1 MSLVIRDLELH
12 RHDGVPLL
20 GPLDLDLAAGER
32 VALVGESGSG
42 KSLLVQAIFG
52 MLPSG
57 VHQAGGWVEAY
68 GVRMD
73 ISTPNRARIPS
84 QRLAWI
90 PQEPLMALNPLVR
103 LQDHLTLLP
112 RTLRKHS
119 LSIAWAR
126 MEQLLQRLDLPV
138 DPAFLRRYP
147 LEISGGQRQRIVLAM
162 ALSCNPELLILD
174 EPTSA
179 LDPSLQADFLKLL
192 EGLRQERRLGWL
204 WITHDL
210 EVVAA
215 MADRAVVLY
224 GGHAVE
230 AGPTGPLLEQ
240 PSHPY
245 THRLH
250 QAHHGRP
257 STETGFL
264 DAPDRRGT
272 GCPFRPRC
280 PHTRASCV
288 PWQPWQGSPNQ
299 GIRCNLFR

>member
-1 MSLVIRDLELH
+1 MSLVIRDLELR

-42 KSLLVQAIFG
+42 KSLLVQALFG

-57 VHQAGGWVEAY
+57 VHQAGGWVKAF

-73 ISTPNRARIPS
+73 IPTPERARIRG
-84 QRLAWI
+84 QRFAWI
-90 PQEPLMALNPLVR
+90 PQEPLTALNPLVR

-112 RTLRKHS
+112 RTLRMDS
-119 LSIAWAR
+119 QASVSAR
-126 MEQLLQRLDLPV
+126 MERLLQRLGLPV

-147 LEISGGQRQRIVLAM
+147 LEISGGQRQRVVLAM

-179 LDPSLQADFLKLL
+179 LDPSLQDDFLKLL
-192 EGLRQERRLGWL
+192 EGLRQECGLGWL
-204 WITHDL
+204 WITHNL

-230 AGPTGPLLEQ
+230 AGPAGLLLEQ

-245 THRLH
+245 TRRLH
-250 QAHHGRP
+250 EAHHGLP

-264 DAPDRRGT
+264 DAPDQRGR

-280 PHTRASCV
+280 PHTRTSCV
-288 PWQPWQGSPNQ
+288 PWLPWRGNPNQ
-299 GIRCNLFR
+299 GIRCNTFR

>member
-1 MSLVIRDLELH
+1 MSLVIRDLEIR

-32 VALVGESGSG
+32 LALVGESGSG

-52 MLPSG
+52 LLPSG
-57 VHQAGGWVEAY
+57 VHQTGGWVEAFD
-68 GVRMD
+68 VRMD
-73 ISTPNRARIPS
+73 IPTPERAQIRS

-90 PQEPLMALNPLVR
+90 PQEPLAALNPLVR

-112 RTLRKHS
+112 RTLRMDPLAS
-119 LSIAWAR
+119 VPAR
-126 MEQLLQRLDLPV
+126 MEQLLQRLGLPL

-147 LEISGGQRQRIVLAM
+147 LEISGGQRQRVVLAM

-179 LDPSLQADFLKLL
+179 LDPSLQEDFLKLL
-192 EGLRQERRLGWL
+192 EGFRQERGLGWL

-215 MADRAVVLY
+215 MADRAMVLY

-230 AGPTGPLLEQ
+230 AGPARPLLEQ
-240 PSHPY
+240 PRHPY
-245 THRLH
+245 TRRLRE
-250 QAHHGRP
+250 AHHGLP

-264 DAPDRRGT
+264 DAPDRRDA
-272 GCPFRPRC
+272 GCPFLPRC
-280 PHTRASCV
+280 PHTRAACV
-288 PWQPWQGSPNQ
+288 PWLPWQGNPSE
-299 GIRCNLFR
+299 GIRCNLV